1 MSPPP
6 ITTTSFTPVDRLRE
20 IRVENMLVL
29 VVSLEKVFTIQSWPA
44 VQTTDYRLAAGCG
57 VLGLV
62 IVWLGAPATYSQ
74 YTVLSTL

>member
-44 VQTTDYRLAAGCG
+44 VQTTDWLLAVVCWG
-57 VLGLV
+57 
-62 IVWLGAPATYSQ
+62 W
-74 YTVLSTL
+74 